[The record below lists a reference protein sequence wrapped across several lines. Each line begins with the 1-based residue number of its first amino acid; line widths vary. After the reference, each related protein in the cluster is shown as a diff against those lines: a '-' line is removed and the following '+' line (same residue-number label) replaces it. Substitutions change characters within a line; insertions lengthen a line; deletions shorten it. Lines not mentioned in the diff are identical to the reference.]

1 MHQSISKIFKL
12 YLVLFLI
19 SCQVKRNNETVT
31 LTDQITDP
39 SIELIKVD
47 SIKSIVTWIGN
58 KPGERHNGTIGIKS
72 GLIGI
77 RNDSLVFGTIDIE
90 IQSIK
95 LNNLIADTT
104 NYAWLKS
111 FLISKDFFDVDSFP
125 TAHFQLSEISAFDSA
140 KITYDT
146 VGEHTTFVPAPLEEF
161 ILPDVNKIIIGN
173 FRMKGITR
181 EIIIPAKLTKVKNRF
196 IIEARFNINRT
207 DWGLSYKDE
216 STYSQETGD
225 YDFIYNS
232 VNIGFYLITI

>member
-12 YLVLFLI
+12 FLVLFLI
-19 SCQVKRNNETVT
+19 SCQAKRNNETVIR
-31 LTDQITDP
+31 TDQISDP
-39 SIELIKVD
+39 FIELVKVD
-47 SIKSIVTWIGN
+47 SVKSIVTWIGS

-125 TAHFQLSEISAFDSA
+125 TAHFQLSKILAFDSA
-140 KITYDT
+140 KITYDS
-146 VGEHTTFVPAPLEEF
+146 VGEPNIFAPAPLEEF
-161 ILPDVNKIIIGN
+161 IIPDVNKIIIGN
-173 FRMKGITR
+173 LMMKGITR
-181 EIIIPAKLTKVKNRF
+181 EITIPAKLTKVNNRL

-216 STYSQETGD
+216 STFSQETGD
-225 YDFIYNS
+225 DFIYNS